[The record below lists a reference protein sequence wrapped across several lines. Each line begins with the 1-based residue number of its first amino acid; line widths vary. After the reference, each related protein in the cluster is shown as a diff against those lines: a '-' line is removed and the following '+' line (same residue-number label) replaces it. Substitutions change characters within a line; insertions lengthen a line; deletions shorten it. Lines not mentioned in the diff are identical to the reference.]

1 MAHLHILWTNGDEL
15 TFDKMV
21 AMYSRNAMIY
31 HWWEEITLVIW
42 GSPAKLAAESE
53 LVAQRIG
60 ELIQVGVKVSA
71 CKACTDALGVSE
83 KLSEM
88 GVEIKYWGEGLTE
101 ILKAGKHLLT
111 I

>member
-21 AMYSRNAMIY
+21 AMYSRNAML
-31 HWWEEITLVIW
+31 HRWWEEITLVIW

-83 KLSEM
+83 RLSEM

-101 ILKAGKHLLT
+101 ILKEGKHLLT

>member
-21 AMYSRNAMIY
+21 AMYSRNAMLH
-31 HWWEEITLVIW
+31 HWWEEITLIIW

-53 LVAQRIG
+53 LVSLRIK

-71 CKACTDALGVSE
+71 CKACADSLGVSE

-101 ILKAGKHLLT
+101 LLKEGKHLLT
-111 I
+111 V